1 MASLSVTIK
10 SSKKAGRKFI
20 VEMDAE
26 RFEKLAASL
35 GLFNP
40 DFIESLEKSEKDWKA
55 GRFRKI
61 RSLKDLR
68 K

>member
-10 SSKKAGRKFI
+10 SSKKAGRKFVI
-20 VEMDAE
+20 EMDAE

-40 DFIESLEKSEKDWKA
+40 EFIKSLEQSERDWQA
-55 GRFRKI
+55 GRSRKVK
-61 RSLKDLR
+61 SLKELR